1 MEYQKIKLLR
11 YNKIKNSGITLT
23 NRIKCII
30 NVIKSL
36 ENRGILLKE
45 TTRKIISQGGFLN
58 YLRPLTKAGLP
69 LMKNVLT
76 LGGG

>member
-11 YNKIKNSGITLT
+11 YNKITNSGITLT

-76 LGGG
+76 LRGG

>member
-11 YNKIKNSGITLT
+11 YNKITNSGITLT

-45 TTRKIISQGGFLN
+45 TTGKIISQGGFLN

>member
-11 YNKIKNSGITLT
+11 YNKITNSGITLT

-69 LMKNVLT
+69 LMKNLLT

>member
-11 YNKIKNSGITLT
+11 YNKITNSGITLT

>member
-11 YNKIKNSGITLT
+11 YNKITNSGITLT

-45 TTRKIISQGGFLN
+45 TTRKSISQGGFLN

>member
-11 YNKIKNSGITLT
+11 YNKIMNSGITLT

>member
-11 YNKIKNSGITLT
+11 YNKITNSGITLT

-36 ENRGILLKE
+36 ENTGILLKE

>member
-11 YNKIKNSGITLT
+11 YKKITNSGITLT

>member
-11 YNKIKNSGITLT
+11 CNKITNSGITLT